1 MLLWLMTDQKIEQ
14 VVLLTII
21 QQKII
26 EFVRYISQMVDYQM
40 QEIQE

>member
-1 MLLWLMTDQKIEQ
+1 MLLWLMTDKKIEQ